1 MSRLVKGLLSHRL
14 SAATIKLDVKTNLI
28 PHLKNKFFV
37 DRHNALCQSGAW
49 CRCNFRK
56 KFPPVDGWH
65 ECGQRSNKTVYGV
78 FLHTTEAPPATKMS
92 STTFG
97 ALIAGCATAL
107 LPPTGQ
113 AKTPRQEALVCRSA
127 RWWRS
132 LFKEGKRERQTRYIA
147 GKTNSSIA
155 ADVTTPPTI
164 GAPMR
169 FITSAPPVAPQD
181 RQKWPSDAG
190 PSQTRGGFR
199 RAGSIKLH
207 IFLHASIAHTRR
219 SSWNAFLSVLFF

>member
-65 ECGQRSNKTVYGV
+65 ECSQRSNKTVYGV
-78 FLHTTEAPPATKMS
+78 FLHATEAPPATKMS

-113 AKTPRQEALVCRSA
+113 AKTPR
-127 RWWRS
+127 
-132 LFKEGKRERQTRYIA
+132 
-147 GKTNSSIA
+147 
-155 ADVTTPPTI
+155 
-164 GAPMR
+164 
-169 FITSAPPVAPQD
+169 
-181 RQKWPSDAG
+181 
-190 PSQTRGGFR
+190 
-199 RAGSIKLH
+199 
-207 IFLHASIAHTRR
+207 
-219 SSWNAFLSVLFF
+219 